1 MLKSIAR
8 GRLREL
14 EQRFERLY
22 GDLSARCLARLNMM
36 VGRYGVGLNPRPPKP
51 LWDETSSL
59 LITYGDMVKS
69 KQDSALHT
77 LRHFLLRHVRDAIQ
91 SVHILP
97 FTPYS
102 SDDGFSVIDYRKVDP
117 DLGSWSD
124 IRGLSTDYRFM
135 ADLVINHV
143 SRHSSWFK
151 DFTINVAPACNY
163 FIELPPDTDVSAVT
177 RPRTSPLLTPVY
189 TRSGERYVW
198 TTFSDDQIDV
208 NFKNPDVLFEYLDIL
223 FYYISMGAKI
233 IRLDAIAYVWKKVG
247 GSCIHLRE
255 THEVV
260 KLIRDVLDLAAPD
273 VILLTETNVPHDE
286 NVSYFGDGDEAHM
299 VYQFS
304 LPPLVLHA
312 LLNGNAHY
320 LTQWASSL
328 APPPFGCTFLNF
340 TASHDGVGVRPLE
353 NLVPNEEVNALAEM
367 VKARGGRVS
376 SKSNPDGSMSPYEL
390 NITYFDALS
399 DPMHAPGNEHIQRFL
414 CSQTIPLSFR
424 GVPAIYFHSLT
435 ATPNWQDG
443 VAETCRART
452 INRRKWKEDELETLL
467 RDKNTPTAQVF
478 DEYIRRLTIRKQH
491 CAFHP
496 DSEQTV
502 YALSNDVF
510 AIERVSESEA
520 SAVAALHNV
529 TNKTVTLDV
538 QYKLPTLHARKEV
551 YDLIS
556 EQPMKSNEITLEPYQ
571 CIWLAAQ
578 SMRT

>member
-8 GRLREL
+8 DRLSEL
-14 EQRFERLY
+14 EQRFETLY

-36 VGRYGVGLNPRPPKP
+36 VGRYGVGLNPNRSQS

-59 LITYGDMVKS
+59 LITYGDMVRS
-69 KQDSALHT
+69 KHDTPLYT

-91 SVHILP
+91 SVHVLP

-102 SDDGFSVIDYRKVDP
+102 SDDGFSVIDYRTVDP
-117 DLGSWSD
+117 ELGTWTD

-143 SRHSSWFK
+143 SRQSSWFK

-163 FIELPPDTDVSAVT
+163 FIELPPDTDMRTVV
-177 RPRTSPLLTPVY
+177 RPRTSPLLTPVH

-208 NFKNPDVLFEYLDIL
+208 NFENPDVLFEYLDIL

-233 IRLDAIAYVWKKVG
+233 IRLDAIAFLWKKLG
-247 GSCIHLRE
+247 GPCIHLRE

-260 KLIRDVLDLAAPD
+260 KIIRDVLDLVAPE
-273 VILLTETNVPHDE
+273 VVLLTETNVPHKE
-286 NVSYFGDGDEAHM
+286 NVSYFGDGDEAHI

-304 LPPLVLHA
+304 MPPLVLHA
-312 LLNGNAHY
+312 LLNGNAYY
-320 LTQWASSL
+320 LTQWAMQL
-328 APPPFGCTFLNF
+328 EAPPFGCTFLNF

-353 NLVPNEEVNALAEM
+353 GLVPDEEVHALVEA

-376 SKSNPDGSMSPYEL
+376 CKSNPDGSMSPYEL

-399 DPMHAPGNEHIQRFL
+399 EPMKAPGAEHIQRFL
-414 CSQTIPLSFR
+414 CSQTIPLSFK

-435 ATPNWQDG
+435 STPNWQDG

-467 RDKNTPTAQVF
+467 RDKETPTAQVF
-478 DEYIRRLTIRKQH
+478 DEYIRRLNIRKQH

-496 DSEQTV
+496 DSDQTV
-502 YALSNDVF
+502 HSFSDDVF
-510 AIERVSESEA
+510 ILERVSASEA

-529 TNKTVTLDV
+529 TNKTVTLDA
-538 QYKLPTLHARKEV
+538 QYKLPTLHSRKEAF
-551 YDLIS
+551 DLIS
-556 EQPMKSNEITLEPYQ
+556 GQSMQTNEITLQPYQ
-571 CIWLAAQ
+571 CVWLIAE